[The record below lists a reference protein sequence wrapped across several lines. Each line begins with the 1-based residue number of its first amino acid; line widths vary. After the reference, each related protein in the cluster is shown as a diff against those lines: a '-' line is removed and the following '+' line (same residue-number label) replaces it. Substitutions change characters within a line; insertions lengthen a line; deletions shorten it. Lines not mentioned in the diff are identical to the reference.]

1 MVRPVTLDGNVH
13 VWHIYCI
20 RVPNRDDVLAKLNAA
35 GVGAAIH
42 YPIPVHRTGAF
53 ASLGGSYPNAEASA
67 PEILSLP
74 IYPQITPDQQ
84 ARVAEELG
92 KALAS

>member
-1 MVRPVTLDGNVH
+1 
-13 VWHIYCI
+13 
-20 RVPNRDDVLAKLNAA
+20 VLAKLNEA
-35 GVGAAIH
+35 GIGAAIH

-53 ASLGGSYPNAEASA
+53 ASLGGSFPNAEATA

-84 ARVAEELG
+84 ARVAEVLAG
-92 KALAS
+92 ALAA